1 MIDGNPY
8 HTFYSG
14 NRTHDDVGNARQHR
28 SCHPLKPHPL
38 ETPPENSFECLK
50 FINTSLT
57 DMTLD
62 STLRLMVTS
71 MCTLEIN
78 FPVPNCLIVLT
89 NNQLQAT
96 YDAQTATWTLKEA
109 LLLLLY

>member
-1 MIDGNPY
+1 
-8 HTFYSG
+8 
-14 NRTHDDVGNARQHR
+14 
-28 SCHPLKPHPL
+28 
-38 ETPPENSFECLK
+38 
-50 FINTSLT
+50 
-57 DMTLD
+57 MTLD

-109 LLLLLY
+109 LLVLLY